1 MTAAAFGLS
10 SQYSRFLHKPVEAK
24 GSSGNVTGEGKL
36 MRQSGVSCLS
46 PARMVFGVHNQDV
59 IGYSVN
65 LPHRQDGILQV
76 VEQPEKER
84 DIEAA
89 HLVGIQVVD
98 ADVSELNAVTDVQSR
113 FDERGLLYVSIH
125 NVHAEDVFSPPF
137 VSFHRETAAVAA
149 EIQYPQPFQ
158 GAAALFEQRWESVAD
173 QGFYPCV
180 VLLS

>member
-1 MTAAAFGLS
+1 MI
-10 SQYSRFLHKPVEAK
+10 
-24 GSSGNVTGEGKL
+24 GN
-36 MRQSGVSCLS
+36 S
-46 PARMVFGVHNQDV
+46 A
-59 IGYSVN
+59 N

-98 ADVSELNAVTDVQSR
+98 ADVSELDAITDVQSR

-149 EIQYPQPFQ
+149 EIQYPS
-158 GAAALFEQRWESVAD
+158 ALPRSRRTLEQRWESVAD